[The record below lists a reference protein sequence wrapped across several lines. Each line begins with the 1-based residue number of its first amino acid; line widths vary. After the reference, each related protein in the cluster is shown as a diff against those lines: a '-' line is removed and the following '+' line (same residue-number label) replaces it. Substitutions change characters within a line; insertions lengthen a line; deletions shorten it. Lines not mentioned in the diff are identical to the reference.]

1 MADADHE
8 LGLDVEEEE
17 VEKPEPRIF
26 KPDLYAAAVAN
37 DTQKVFDFL
46 EENVPPTHVDEGSGW
61 TPLHWAANHGNVQMT
76 HLLIEF
82 GATAPYQRM
91 VARAKRA
98 KAKAEAEAAAAV
110 KKESEGAFEEAV
122 IADTAEDAEATAET
136 ADAKVIDAE
145 NKEKTT
151 ATEGGEN
158 KTEAAAD
165 EKGKDEK
172 KEGSG
177 ENMDSA
183 APVETNSAEAKTEE
197 KADTGAEEIKK
208 DAAAVDEEDEED
220 EDDLDYETAMDRQ
233 AETSVDLTKNTP
245 LLWASGKGH
254 LRVMWLLLMAGYSPN
269 DLDDL
274 ENNALHLAASG
285 GSAKACRVLVNS
297 GVKSTLVNT
306 YKNLPL
312 DMAVNTEIREIITD
326 AMVKGASMTEAD
338 IEAKHDSN
346 LEMYMEKATKLEN
359 IIKKAE
365 KLLST
370 DGGVE
375 ADVPEVVA
383 ALMETLSDSR
393 AWGLDP
399 DVITQGEEIVKKLEM
414 SQDLLAEL
422 KLVQENLPIRTQDQ
436 FSKFVSRLE
445 AAVADAKVLSLEENL
460 IHLSERLVKRCGL
473 EYFVSVLTERLKN
486 VECAVDIHEH
496 DMKRLEQALR
506 KAIEEDASE
515 EIVGVAD
522 SLHRR
527 LTAELGM
534 SRALA
539 KMPEYRLPKKEG
551 EEVPDGY
558 WHPEDSGH
566 IDETTEGFPHPVAET
581 GEYVWV
587 PSECFTKLQDA
598 IDAIKSNYDGA
609 EEMGANAD
617 IVAQAKTTLAKA
629 EKDMKLLAVK
639 NEADKAHGVEVAHK
653 HLKKHHKGK
662 KKK

>member
-1 MADADHE
+1 
-8 LGLDVEEEE
+8 
-17 VEKPEPRIF
+17 
-26 KPDLYAAAVAN
+26 
-37 DTQKVFDFL
+37 
-46 EENVPPTHVDEGSGW
+46 
-61 TPLHWAANHGNVQMT
+61 
-76 HLLIEF
+76 
-82 GATAPYQRM
+82 
-91 VARAKRA
+91 
-98 KAKAEAEAAAAV
+98 
-110 KKESEGAFEEAV
+110 
-122 IADTAEDAEATAET
+122 
-136 ADAKVIDAE
+136 
-145 NKEKTT
+145 
-151 ATEGGEN
+151 
-158 KTEAAAD
+158 
-165 EKGKDEK
+165 
-172 KEGSG
+172 
-177 ENMDSA
+177 
-183 APVETNSAEAKTEE
+183 
-197 KADTGAEEIKK
+197 
-208 DAAAVDEEDEED
+208 
-220 EDDLDYETAMDRQ
+220 
-233 AETSVDLTKNTP
+233 
-245 LLWASGKGH
+245 
-254 LRVMWLLLMAGYSPN
+254 
-269 DLDDL
+269 
-274 ENNALHLAASG
+274 
-285 GSAKACRVLVNS
+285 
-297 GVKSTLVNT
+297 
-306 YKNLPL
+306 
-312 DMAVNTEIREIITD
+312 
-326 AMVKGASMTEAD
+326 
-338 IEAKHDSN
+338 
-346 LEMYMEKATKLEN
+346 
-359 IIKKAE
+359 
-365 KLLST
+365 
-370 DGGVE
+370 
-375 ADVPEVVA
+375 
-383 ALMETLSDSR
+383 METLSDSR

-399 DVITQGEEIVKKLEM
+399 DVITQGEEMVKKLEM

-496 DMKRLEQALR
+496 DMKRLEQALQ
-506 KAIEEDASE
+506 KAVEEDASE

-558 WHPEDSGH
+558 WQPEDSGH

-617 IVAQAKTTLAKA
+617 IVGQAKTTLAKA

-653 HLKKHHKGK
+653 HLKKHQKGK